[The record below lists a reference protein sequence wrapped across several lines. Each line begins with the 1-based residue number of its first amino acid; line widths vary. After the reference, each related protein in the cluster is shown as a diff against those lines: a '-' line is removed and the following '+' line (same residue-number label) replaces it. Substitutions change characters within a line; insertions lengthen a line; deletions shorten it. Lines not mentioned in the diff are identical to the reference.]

1 MIYTVTL
8 NPAIDETLEVEMLRP
23 GGTHRILSRRR
34 YPGGKGIN
42 TARALRVFAED
53 CVALTAAGGPTGQE
67 LAALLR
73 QEELPCTVFA
83 APHPTRVNLKIL
95 SKKDGLTTELNAV
108 GALGDA
114 GCAERL
120 KTELLERLLP
130 GDTVVFC
137 GSLPQDVPAG
147 WYRECITACRE
158 KGAAVFLDA
167 SGEPL
172 ILGISAKPDCIKP
185 NREELELLYGY
196 RLQRPEVLGHGLRNL
211 FGDGLHGFIGEIPA
225 LHRFGCIFKVGTAN
239 FVLALRV
246 HGVFDGKSSAH
257 VGLVFLVG
265 SSDRLAEFSERDSVF
280 NADCL
285 LFHGGSPSV
294 EHAHDVSPGAI
305 VRAHS
310 DTRWA

>member
-23 GGTHRILSRRR
+23 GGTHRVLSRRR

-53 CVALTAAGGPTGQE
+53 CVAMTAAGGPTGQE

-95 SKKDGLTTELNAV
+95 SRKDGLTSELNAV

-114 GCAERL
+114 ACAERL

-147 WYRECITACRE
+147 W
-158 KGAAVFLDA
+158 
-167 SGEPL
+167 
-172 ILGISAKPDCIKP
+172 
-185 NREELELLYGY
+185 
-196 RLQRPEVLGHGLRNL
+196 
-211 FGDGLHGFIGEIPA
+211 
-225 LHRFGCIFKVGTAN
+225 
-239 FVLALRV
+239 
-246 HGVFDGKSSAH
+246 
-257 VGLVFLVG
+257 
-265 SSDRLAEFSERDSVF
+265 
-280 NADCL
+280 
-285 LFHGGSPSV
+285 
-294 EHAHDVSPGAI
+294 
-305 VRAHS
+305 
-310 DTRWA
+310 